1 MNNNWPKEREV
12 NNLTFLRGYFALI
25 FHFENAHY
33 ININRSFK
41 VKTKT
46 KLSLSRMSIYLFRV
60 PKLSQSK
67 ALFDLITNFLYSFFY
82 KMSKQ
87 AFNQYLQTVYASY
100 I

>member
-1 MNNNWPKEREV
+1 MVFKEREI
-12 NNLTFLRGYFALI
+12 NNLTFLRGYFVLI

-60 PKLSQSK
+60 P
-67 ALFDLITNFLYSFFY
+67 Y
-82 KMSKQ
+82 KCRNSCCM
-87 AFNQYLQTVYASY
+87 LTR
-100 I
+100 